1 MLRLDNASS
10 LIGATRTFRMLK
22 SPSVDQTMA
31 HDVFISYSSKD
42 KLTADAV
49 CAAMESRGIRCW
61 IAPRDVLPGVPYA
74 AALVNALRDS
84 RIMVLVLSSDANQSQ
99 QVLRE
104 LERAAS
110 RGLAI
115 IPLRIEDVVP
125 SAEMEYYISSRHWL
139 DALTPPLEHHLVRL
153 CDTVKILLAA
163 TPASPASDSHEQA
176 VKHVPA
182 EQKDVRMASA
192 DSPNLESAEGREAP
206 AASMPGPAKSAEPR
220 VPSAASSLSPAW
232 LRRNKIFGLFVLAV
246 AIIVAA
252 IFYFHHKP
260 SPGAESAQAT
270 TSQPS
275 GSAPGSN
282 PAQTP
287 AAASKPA
294 PGLPTNVKTKVNA
307 DDGLTYVWIP
317 PGTFQMGCSPNDSE
331 CGNAEKP
338 VHSVTI
344 SAGFWLGQTPVTE
357 AAYKQITGSNPSYFR
372 GDQVPVHDVSWN
384 DAVTYCG
391 RAGMRL
397 PTEAEWEYAARGG
410 KTEASY
416 GPLDQIAWYGDNSG
430 DAPHS
435 VGQKQPNSFGLYD
448 ILGDVQEWAADW
460 YGTFDGPAAVD
471 PKGPATGRFRVVR
484 GGSWGDDATIVRVS
498 VRRKIVPGGLG
509 NLVGFRCAGN

>member
-153 CDTVKILLAA
+153 CDTVKSLLAA

-192 DSPNLESAEGREAP
+192 DSPNLESAEGREGRCLNARAGEVRGTASALCGVFP
-206 AASMPGPAKSAEPR
+206 FACVAAAQQDFRFVR
-220 VPSAASSLSPAW
+220 VGCGDYR
-232 LRRNKIFGLFVLAV
+232 RRNLLLPPQTLARRGVRAGHDLATKRIGAGL
-246 AIIVAA
+246 
-252 IFYFHHKP
+252 K
-260 SPGAESAQAT
+260 PGAD
-270 TSQPS
+270 S
-275 GSAPGSN
+275 GGRFKAR
-282 PAQTP
+282 A
-287 AAASKPA
+287 
-294 PGLPTNVKTKVNA
+294 GLPRT
-307 DDGLTYVWIP
+307 
-317 PGTFQMGCSPNDSE
+317 
-331 CGNAEKP
+331 
-338 VHSVTI
+338 
-344 SAGFWLGQTPVTE
+344 
-357 AAYKQITGSNPSYFR
+357 
-372 GDQVPVHDVSWN
+372 
-384 DAVTYCG
+384 
-391 RAGMRL
+391 
-397 PTEAEWEYAARGG
+397 
-410 KTEASY
+410 
-416 GPLDQIAWYGDNSG
+416 
-430 DAPHS
+430 
-435 VGQKQPNSFGLYD
+435 
-448 ILGDVQEWAADW
+448 
-460 YGTFDGPAAVD
+460 
-471 PKGPATGRFRVVR
+471 
-484 GGSWGDDATIVRVS
+484 
-498 VRRKIVPGGLG
+498 
-509 NLVGFRCAGN
+509 